1 MFDEI
6 FNHLY
11 TRIIIAFILS
21 LILAFSDELEVLKQ
35 PIMLFAIGGMILLLI
50 AFDIVSDLGIT
61 LLMCSL
67 FVLVYNIQTIHRV

>member
-21 LILAFSDELEVLKQ
+21 LIIAFCDELEILQQ
-35 PIMLFAIGGMILLLI
+35 PIMLFVIGGMIILLI

-67 FVLVYNIQTIHRV
+67 FVLVYNIQTIHRM